1 MRLHGIEFPSDEIA
15 SFCRRHGVTR
25 LALFGSILR
34 EEFGPESDIDVL
46 IEFAPGR
53 TPGFFA
59 FAGMQLELTK
69 LLGRRTDLRTPN
81 DLSTYFR
88 DSVVR
93 GSLVQ
98 YAA

>member
-1 MRLHGIEFPSDEIA
+1 MRLHGIEFPANNIA
-15 SFCRRHGVTR
+15 SFCRGHGVNR

-34 EEFGPESDIDVL
+34 DEFGHESDIDVL
-46 IEFAPGR
+46 IEFEPGR

-69 LLGRRTDLRTPN
+69 LLGRRVDLRTPG
-81 DLSTYFR
+81 DLSAYFR